1 MTNHPKLTYRNE
13 GRGGTVLYTDLI
25 SSISF
30 DFEFGAGNCVAILFI
45 PDESAWATS
54 TGRKLEERS
63 AIIDFL
69 ARQCLQDQLS
79 SGYFRIYD
87 RYIELFRHE

>member
-1 MTNHPKLTYRNE
+1 MTHHPKLTYKNE
-13 GRGGTVLYTDLI
+13 GRGGPVIYTDVI
-25 SSISF
+25 SSIAF

-45 PDESAWATS
+45 PDESAWGTC

-63 AIIDFL
+63 AIINFL
-69 ARQCLQDQLS
+69 AKQCLQDQLS

-87 RYIELFRHE
+87 QYIELFRYE